1 MVCVSWLAVRP
12 KSGRRDRPERL
23 GAVPETDGLW
33 GGSIVSVS
41 FDPVAWTLR
50 FGVAVVVGQARHRYE
65 LVLDGVS
72 RWQAS
77 RDLPLPWNY
86 AELTEV
92 HVSESDDEV
101 LVELVLWSDATSIS
115 VRCTRLR
122 VDQLE

>member
-1 MVCVSWLAVRP
+1 MASP
-12 KSGRRDRPERL
+12 
-23 GAVPETDGLW
+23 
-33 GGSIVSVS
+33 
-41 FDPVAWTLR
+41 
-50 FGVAVVVGQARHRYE
+50 
-65 LVLDGVS
+65 

>member
-41 FDPVAWTLR
+41 FDPVAWTLQ

-72 RWQAS
+72 
-77 RDLPLPWNY
+77 PLAGLTRPSV
-86 AELTEV
+86 ALELRRI
-92 HVSESDDEV
+92 D
-101 LVELVLWSDATSIS
+101 
-115 VRCTRLR
+115 
-122 VDQLE
+122 